1 MLQAMRDNAQGIIAK
16 VIVFF
21 IIIVFALFGVESIV
35 SLGGGDEP
43 SATVGGLEISELDIT
58 RAVEQ
63 QKANLRR
70 QFGEQFD
77 ENLFSEDLLRSSAIE
92 QLVQQNIAIVQADE
106 LGLYASGNQIDEMIL
121 SIPAF
126 QLDGKF
132 NKEQFRSILRLNG
145 WSPLSFRDSLAQ
157 DIKVNQVQLALSL
170 TEYPSDYS
178 VQMNEL
184 MAQEKRT
191 FSFAE
196 VRFNDLLADVEVTDE
211 DIDTY
216 YQQNGDRFKSPETVS
231 VNYVTLS
238 RKHLMNQLEEV
249 DEADLRAAYDDYVT
263 ALSEKEERQASH
275 ILIEINDDRSEAEAS
290 QMINELAQKLAAGE
304 SFAELAKQSDDIA
317 TSTDGGDLGFS
328 GKGIYD
334 PAFEQALFALER
346 NQVSEPVKTEFGYH
360 LIKLMDVRGEQP
372 ESFEQRQA
380 ALTLDVKNGMAQ
392 ALLAEQ
398 IQELSNIAFTA
409 ANVEEVAST
418 FGLTVETSDQFT
430 RGSGSGVATHAAVRN
445 AAFADN
451 VLLDGELSEVIE
463 ANGEAYVLAIAEHKT
478 PELLPLET
486 VQNGIKMTLQ
496 QEKAAE
502 QARLNA
508 KAIADGESS
517 DETLEWK
524 EVQAV
529 FAETAETPRSVQ
541 MKAFAMAEGTSDIV
555 DVSGGVAIVKLQS
568 VATPELDAV
577 SVNEEARGVLAASK
591 GREQLTSYAK
601 WAQEVTEVVRPES
614 ASDS

>member
-16 VIVFF
+16 IIVFF

-43 SATVGGLEISELDIT
+43 SATVGDLEISELDIT

-77 ENLFSEDLLRSSAIE
+77 ENLFSEELLRSSAIE
-92 QLVQQNIAIVQADE
+92 QLVQQNIAIVQADK
-106 LGLYASGNQIDEMIL
+106 LGLYASGDQIDEMIL

-145 WSPLSFRDSLAQ
+145 WSPLSFRESLAQ

-196 VRFNDLLADVEVTDE
+196 IRFDALLEGVEVTAE

-216 YQQNGDRFKSPETVS
+216 YQQNSDRFKSPETVS
-231 VNYVTLS
+231 VKYVALS
-238 RKHLMNQLEEV
+238 RDHLMTQVEDL
-249 DEADLRAAYDDYVT
+249 DESDVRAAYDEYVA

-275 ILIEINDDRSEAEAS
+275 ILIEINDDRSETEAS
-290 QMINELAQKLAAGE
+290 QMISELAQKLAAGE

-317 TSTDGGDLGFS
+317 TSANGGDLGFA

-334 PAFEQALFALER
+334 PAFEQALFALDKD
-346 NQVSEPVKTEFGYH
+346 QVSEPVKTEFGYH
-360 LIKLMDVRGEQP
+360 LIKLVDVRGEQP

-380 ALTLDVKNGMAQ
+380 SLEQEVKNGMAQ

-409 ANVEEVAST
+409 ANIEEVAST
-418 FGLTVETSDQFT
+418 FGLQVETSDSFT
-430 RGSGSGVATHAAVRN
+430 RGSGSGIATHAAIRN

-451 VLLDGELSEVIE
+451 VLLDGELSEVVE
-463 ANGEAYVLAIAEHKT
+463 ANDAAYVVAVAEHKT
-478 PELLPLET
+478 PELLPLES
-486 VQNGIKMTLQ
+486 VQAGIKTTLQ

-502 QARLNA
+502 KARLNA
-508 KAIADGESS
+508 KAIADGEAT
-517 DETLEWK
+517 DEALEWK

-529 FAETAETPRSVQ
+529 FGETADTPRSVQ
-541 MKAFAMAEGTSDIV
+541 IKAFAMAADSADIV

-568 VATPELDAV
+568 VEVPELD
-577 SVNEEARGVLAASK
+577 SLDVNEETRGSLAATK

-601 WAQEVTEVVRPES
+601 WAQEVTEVVRPGS